1 MRTNTKRKLKWL
13 SVALAVIFSMSMF
26 AACAP
31 QQSADGDVY
40 YKVTYYDESGSAL
53 WVQTVKS
60 GDKAFDWTPEK
71 SGYEFDEWYADSS
84 RTDKYDFSDGVTSDM
99 SLYAKF
105 EEAQQPEK
113 QNWYTVTYY
122 DEGEVLRTQSVKEG
136 ECAFDW
142 IPEKSGYDFDGWYT
156 DSAATIEYNFS
167 SQVTANISLY
177 AKYTVKGADP
187 AELQYPVTLSKDG
200 MQVTYGF
207 EGEEKTIDLGER
219 CIYIDGRLSDEQ
231 IEGYD
236 YVYNSFKQAMA
247 NLVDGTESDPME
259 VYIAPYVYWIHNPNS
274 EETTEAFGMYINCQY
289 LHIIGLTDDPY
300 NVVIAGNYGHNE
312 GYDGGNW
319 TMFSVRGDGL
329 ELRNVT
335 FGDYCN
341 VDLVY
346 PLDPSLNMPKR
357 TDNVT
362 QGQIASYSG
371 DKLYAENCN
380 FISRLNMMPFNNS
393 QRALYVNCHMEST
406 DDSLNGSSRSVYLGC
421 DFQFYSGKPWYSTG
435 GSTLLNCTM
444 EIVHYNV
451 SDKVQQYLSKAQS
464 PYVVIDSQFISDY
477 DVPVTIG
484 WSDVLSPTFRSY
496 YSNVTHNGEQIT
508 FDDGGKS
515 PDAGVDLTGTQALKA
530 YKLVDGD
537 GNIIYNVYNLLRG
550 TDGWD
555 PLNQKDKVTALGAD
569 DVATRMS
576 ASVIEGSYELE
587 TEANTATLGYALSG
601 PQSSDYTSQAKVT
614 WSIKPKDEKYVT
626 IAPSADG
633 TSCVVTP
640 INDTDDI
647 PTVVVTAKDV
657 SGLEA
662 AVALTVRAKVLPAP
676 EFASAPVIKQNSD
689 GTAQVDY
696 TITGESAD
704 NSQIIWSVC
713 DDAQGNNAKEVAIGR
728 GSEPLKKITLEKAY
742 VGKYLQVSILRKSVR
757 SDYAAAADVYMLE
770 TPIADSGIASH
781 ESYSTDFANFPTD
794 PQTEIAAGFWT
805 VDGYCPADTQEGY
818 IPLDGTEVDGKYSDK
833 VAGKWTPSHVDNTKS
848 SWAYGTGAKNGFLDY
863 TGIYQT
869 ARGARLMYT
878 PLEGDYGD
886 MDVTLK
892 VAPGKTASQ
901 GFGSDYQY
909 MDVMIKF
916 DTSTLTGYGLRIYR
930 TSGDSCD
937 FVLMQ
942 YKDGKSKEICE
953 PVRSS
958 CYLTECTIR
967 VWTEDGKLNAHVESS
982 QAQTQGAIDKGYAEK
997 VDLTAN
1003 IQSNTYGGFCLL
1015 HTGTTGD
1022 NSTYIGSLQIDW

>member
-31 QQSADGDVY
+31 QQSGDGDVY

-142 IPEKSGYDFDGWYT
+142 TPEKSGYDFDGWYT

-219 CIYIDGRLSDEQ
+219 CIFIDGRLSDEQ

-274 EETTEAFGMYINCQY
+274 EETLEAFGMYINCQY
-289 LHIIGLTDDPY
+289 LHITGLTDDPY

-421 DFQFYSGKPWYSTG
+421 DFQF
-435 GSTLLNCTM
+435 
-444 EIVHYNV
+444 
-451 SDKVQQYLSKAQS
+451 
-464 PYVVIDSQFISDY
+464 
-477 DVPVTIG
+477 
-484 WSDVLSPTFRSY
+484 
-496 YSNVTHNGEQIT
+496 
-508 FDDGGKS
+508 
-515 PDAGVDLTGTQALKA
+515 
-530 YKLVDGD
+530 
-537 GNIIYNVYNLLRG
+537 
-550 TDGWD
+550 
-555 PLNQKDKVTALGAD
+555 
-569 DVATRMS
+569 
-576 ASVIEGSYELE
+576 
-587 TEANTATLGYALSG
+587 
-601 PQSSDYTSQAKVT
+601 
-614 WSIKPKDEKYVT
+614 
-626 IAPSADG
+626 
-633 TSCVVTP
+633 
-640 INDTDDI
+640 
-647 PTVVVTAKDV
+647 
-657 SGLEA
+657 
-662 AVALTVRAKVLPAP
+662 
-676 EFASAPVIKQNSD
+676 
-689 GTAQVDY
+689 
-696 TITGESAD
+696 
-704 NSQIIWSVC
+704 
-713 DDAQGNNAKEVAIGR
+713 
-728 GSEPLKKITLEKAY
+728 
-742 VGKYLQVSILRKSVR
+742 
-757 SDYAAAADVYMLE
+757 
-770 TPIADSGIASH
+770 
-781 ESYSTDFANFPTD
+781 
-794 PQTEIAAGFWT
+794 
-805 VDGYCPADTQEGY
+805 
-818 IPLDGTEVDGKYSDK
+818 
-833 VAGKWTPSHVDNTKS
+833 
-848 SWAYGTGAKNGFLDY
+848 
-863 TGIYQT
+863 
-869 ARGARLMYT
+869 
-878 PLEGDYGD
+878 
-886 MDVTLK
+886 
-892 VAPGKTASQ
+892 
-901 GFGSDYQY
+901 
-909 MDVMIKF
+909 
-916 DTSTLTGYGLRIYR
+916 
-930 TSGDSCD
+930 
-937 FVLMQ
+937 
-942 YKDGKSKEICE
+942 
-953 PVRSS
+953 
-958 CYLTECTIR
+958 
-967 VWTEDGKLNAHVESS
+967 
-982 QAQTQGAIDKGYAEK
+982 
-997 VDLTAN
+997 
-1003 IQSNTYGGFCLL
+1003 
-1015 HTGTTGD
+1015 
-1022 NSTYIGSLQIDW
+1022 